1 MNNMRIV
8 FTGDIGFDRYMD
20 KRWTDEGLISDE
32 VLKFMHDS
40 DHVIANVEGP
50 LVDTER
56 NTTTEGVVQLM
67 HTMDPAA
74 ITVLKRMGADI
85 WNLCNNHMMDAGQ
98 EGLRETLSRAGDVG
112 VQTIGAGMNI
122 EEASRILHMDE
133 AGGIGIIAV
142 GYRRGC
148 KPAGDTLGGCFMW
161 NDVERIRQRIAEI
174 KLNNRWCIIV
184 AHAGEEFTALPSPY
198 TRDKYLEF
206 LDMGADI
213 IVAHHPHVPMNY
225 EILGEGEN
233 RKAIFY
239 SLGNFIFDTDYQRAQ
254 YNTEKGVLLRL
265 SLNERDFAFDAM
277 GIRIDRE
284 TESIRRGELPRIF
297 TNVDATQYE
306 LLKALSARM
315 FVAATK
321 RQQIY
326 LNHDMAEYDKAQWD
340 EHFANPVRSGRVE
353 GEALDFQ
360 IICPLAETE
369 DEDVWSKSSLKDVVG
384 YIVEQMYD
392 IDYSKALAVNGNH
405 DRLLKVMERADR
417 GDKITVAFLGGSI
430 TEGSVASDDK
440 SCYAYLTYSWWCN
453 TFPDAKINYVNAGIG
468 GTPSL
473 LGNGRCNEDILN
485 FEPDVV
491 YIEFSVNDVDLPNV
505 REIYEGLLRRVLY
518 SKSSPA
524 VVVINNGFYNDGR
537 TVQDVHNELAAYYGI
552 PAISIVDTLVACTMD
567 GRIPIRD
574 ITPDDLHP
582 NDRGHM
588 LLAGI
593 IRYVQDGIYNE
604 YLDKRAYWILQ
615 KSLSGMNVDESIYS
629 CDRNAHDNE
638 GYTNHKVISGDST
651 ESLKKLPALTNNSYE
666 TLHRYNSLNSTP
678 ILHGFRVDER
688 PVEAVKIWER
698 GGYLAEHAG
707 DSIEYN
713 IKAST
718 LCIGFKRSLI
728 KPAPIAKVFLD
739 GVEAAILDANF
750 DEDWGNKLEIVPIL
764 EDNNLESSGISKAG
778 DLTEAADKPMH
789 NIKIEI
795 VDAPLSCVPF
805 YLVAIYGN

>member
-50 LVDTER
+50 LVEAAR

-85 WNLCNNHMMDAGQ
+85 WNLCNNHIMDAGQ
-98 EGLRETLSRAGDVG
+98 EGLKETLSRAEDVG

-297 TNVDATQYE
+297 TNVDATQYD

-369 DEDVWSKSSLKDVVG
+369 DEDVWSTSSLQDVVG

-405 DRLLKVMERADR
+405 DRLLSVMERADK
-417 GDKITVAFLGGSI
+417 GDKITIAFLGGSI

-440 SCYAYLTYSWWCN
+440 NCYAYLTYRWWCS
-453 TFPDAKINYVNAGIG
+453 TFPNARIQYVNAGIG

-473 LGNGRCNEDILN
+473 LGVGRCNEDILDY
-485 FEPDVV
+485 EPDVV

-505 REIYEGLLRRVLY
+505 SEIYEGLLRKVLY
-518 SKSSPA
+518 SKSNPA

-537 TVQDVHNELAAYYGI
+537 TVQDVHNKLASYYGI
-552 PAISIVDTLVACTMD
+552 PAISIVDTLVACTLD

-582 NDRGHM
+582 NDRGHI
-588 LLAGI
+588 LLAGV
-593 IRYVQDGIYNE
+593 IRYVQDMIYNE
-604 YLDKRAYWILQ
+604 YLDKRIDLTLQ
-615 KSLSGMNVDESIYS
+615 DFVSGENADKCSLR
-629 CDRNAHDNE
+629 CDSNAQTPDISTYRNPNEADPGCPAHM
-638 GYTNHKVISGDST
+638 
-651 ESLKKLPALTNNSYE
+651 LPALTCNSYE
-666 TLHRYNSLNSTP
+666 TLHRYNSFNSNPVLN
-678 ILHGFRVDER
+678 GFRADER
-688 PVEAVKIWER
+688 PIEAVKIWDR
-698 GGYLAEHAG
+698 GGYLAEHIG

-713 IKAST
+713 INAST
-718 LCIGFKRSLI
+718 ICVSFKRSLI

-739 GVEAAILDANF
+739 GAEVAILDANF

-764 EDNNLESSGISKAG
+764 EGSKS
-778 DLTEAADKPMH
+778 DSADRPSH
-789 NIKIEI
+789 SIKVEI
-795 VDAPLSCVPF
+795 VDAPEGCVPF
-805 YLVAIYGN
+805 YLVAVYGN